1 MDDRTSLPLTT
12 PRVGIRRATPADA
25 AAIREVYRAAAE
37 QGTLA
42 RMPDEVDDGYVA
54 HFMAAAQDGLE
65 VVAEVEGRIA
75 GELHAAR
82 LAPRQF
88 AHVLGEL
95 TIAVLPDQQG
105 KGIGR
110 RLFEEFFR
118 IVRVEMPDIH
128 RVELYAWDGNQGAI
142 RLYESL
148 GFKFEGRLPRRV
160 RTDGGEWREDVV
172 YGWLR

>member
-1 MDDRTSLPLTT
+1 MSASI
-12 PRVGIRRATPADA
+12 VRRARSSDA
-25 AAIREVYRAAAE
+25 AAIRDVYRAAAE

-42 RMPDEVDDGYVA
+42 RMPDEVDDAYVA
-54 HFMAAAQDGLE
+54 EFMAAAQDGIE
-65 VVAEVEGRIA
+65 VVAEVEGKVV
-75 GELHAAR
+75 GELHASR
-82 LAPRQF
+82 LHPRIF
-88 AHVLGEL
+88 SHGLGEL
-95 TIAVLPDQQG
+95 TIAVHPSQQG

-110 RLFEEFFR
+110 KLFEEFFR
-118 IVRVEMPDIH
+118 IVREEMLDIH

-160 RTDGGEWREDVV
+160 RTDQGEWRDDVI